1 MFWINLLHL
10 YQPPTMEREM
20 IEEVARTSYGFII
33 ETLEKNPHFKITI
46 NICGGLAEQLDK
58 FGYGNIL
65 SRLKILAEKGQV
77 ELTGSAAFHG
87 FLPLLPESEI
97 IYQIKTNDAING
109 KYFGNCYKPSG
120 FFIPE
125 MAYSKK
131 LGKIIADL
139 GYKWIIL
146 DDIHLGG
153 KLGNV
158 NYNKGYVIKENGLQ
172 VLFRKRQISKTYV
185 PSTLLKFAKE
195 NQNPHVVITATDG
208 ELYGHHHK
216 DINGDLNKL
225 LSDPGVHTLAVSD
238 FLKKNKTWM
247 GISPVCASWES
258 TEKELKNNEPYI
270 LWNNARNKI
279 QQKIWELAN
288 LALKTANKHRHDS
301 QYGWARDHL
310 NKGLASCTFWW
321 AAARDFRESF
331 GPISWNPD
339 EIEKG
344 IDELIKTVRALDKI
358 SRLTK
363 IKAEKLYI
371 SIKKMIWEKH
381 WKYYWKK

>member
-1 MFWINLLHL
+1 
-10 YQPPTMEREM
+10 MEREM
-20 IEEVARTSYGFII
+20 IEEIARASYVFII
-33 ETLEKNPHFKITI
+33 QTLKKNPQFKLTI

-58 FGYGNIL
+58 YGYGNIL
-65 SRLKILAEKGQV
+65 TGLKTFAEKGQI
-77 ELTGSAAFHG
+77 ELTSSAAFHA
-87 FLPLLPESEI
+87 FLPLLPEDEI
-97 IYQIKTNDAING
+97 IYQIKTNDAIN
-109 KYFGNCYKPSG
+109 KNYFGKCYNPSG

-125 MAYSKK
+125 MAYGKK

-158 NYNKGYVIKENGLQ
+158 NYNKGYIIKDNGLK

-185 PSTLLKFAKE
+185 PSTILELVKE
-195 NQNPHVVITATDG
+195 KNNSNVIITATDG
-208 ELYGHHHK
+208 ELYGHHHQ
-216 DINGDLNKL
+216 DIDGDLAKL
-225 LSDPGVHTLAVSD
+225 LRDPDVHTLTVSD
-238 FLKKNKTWM
+238 FLKKPKNWVE
-247 GISPVCASWES
+247 ISPEPASWES
-258 TEKELKNNEPYI
+258 TEKELKNKEPYI
-270 LWNNARNKI
+270 LWNNSHNKI
-279 QQKIWELAN
+279 QQRIWELAN
-288 LALKTANKHRHDS
+288 LALKTADKHRNDS
-301 QYGWARDHL
+301 QHGWARDHL

-321 AAARDFRESF
+321 AAARDFRDSF

-344 IDELIKTVRALDKI
+344 IDELIKSVRALDNI

-371 SIKKMIWEKH
+371 SIKKLIWEKH